1 MVLRSHSNLR
11 KKPLIW
17 KRLPNVA
24 HSQRLDWS
32 EKAAVNATDQCSH
45 RIDNAHRIRAR
56 SRAKRGSDSA
66 SGRTGHCANRHR
78 ANRSATAAAAKTGI
92 ADAIS
97 DNPVALISAFRQ
109 QHGEGRS
116 PSAPRSRE
124 LRRSKRTLRQHETRS
139 ITMCWPRFKPDEPQ
153 PLQSGG

>member
-1 MVLRSHSNLR
+1 
-11 KKPLIW
+11 
-17 KRLPNVA
+17 
-24 HSQRLDWS
+24 LDWS

-116 PSAPRSRE
+116 PSAPA
-124 LRRSKRTLRQHETRS
+124 LTRIAQEQANAMATRDS
-139 ITMCWPRFKPDEPQ
+139 LDHDVLAPF
-153 PLQSGG
+153 